1 MPNRRSAAVKLPTPP
16 ITDRWQPHCKKSQN
30 FHGNF
35 PITLRAEFRNSKGRY
50 IPSPNGIIPLLLRDQ
65 VKVFL
70 NNATKVKI
78 RKKYIVG
85 LIFEIPLIKG
95 KLPVTYRE
103 NSGRDQSLIYKVT
116 SLQTLT

>member
-1 MPNRRSAAVKLPTPP
+1 MTACLLLASTEFAQAELVRAVPLL
-16 ITDRWQPHCKKSQN
+16 ITVNCSHVQELHCKKRQN

-50 IPSPNGIIPLLLRDQ
+50 IPSPYGIIPLLLQDQ
-65 VKVFL
+65 VNFFL

-85 LIFEIPLIKG
+85 LIFEIPLSKG
-95 KLPVTYRE
+95 KLP
-103 NSGRDQSLIYKVT
+103 
-116 SLQTLT
+116 LT